1 MITRGSLLLDGVSA
15 GDVFGYKD
23 EQGNL
28 RSKQGLVTIA
38 EDKTAKSAMLVAAIT
53 STPTGYVFDN
63 TKVTAGDQHITG
75 TVIPVSVTVHLSAVP
90 GELTANALL
99 SGEIGH
105 TQADDTGIWGCD
117 IHLDADSIIYAWA
130 TLPLEFSSTS
140 AKMSIDQKPDKP
152 DPGPDPKPDPDPKP
166 EPDPKP
172 DPDQPRD
179 YTIFADAESVPGGY
193 ANPSYFE
200 FDASISGPE
209 DLANIKLYA
218 LDTSTGEYVL
228 KESTISGDNGNY
240 SLSASWDGGSAYEKF
255 RFQADTNDANGVL
268 SVTIDR
274 HEGVCLSGDTLIT
287 LADRT
292 ERRLD
297 ELTGSELVLGG
308 DLRPAHI
315 LRLARGMWS
324 PSHTLYHF
332 DDETVINETHEHRFF
347 NVEQGFWQKL
357 KSWRV
362 GDHAKRLD
370 GGAPA
375 LVSVEPKEERAEMFG
390 IWVERG
396 SYWANGLLSGD
407 ASANRP
413 LLADATVEQA
423 IDMAESLAEKDLMR
437 ILGGGVPL

>member
-1 MITRGSLLLDGVSA
+1 MVDGVSV
-15 GDVFGYKD
+15 GQKFGYKD
-23 EQGNL
+23 NNGNL
-28 RSKQGLVTIA
+28 LDGKNIVTIA
-38 EDKTAKSAMLVAAIT
+38 EDKTARATMLFAAIT
-53 STPTGYVFDN
+53 DKPIAYVFD
-63 TKVTAGDQHITG
+63 KAIIAAGDKQVTG
-75 TVIPVSVTVHLSAVP
+75 TVTPVLTTVHLSVFS
-90 GELTANALL
+90 GELTAEALL
-99 SGEIGH
+99 SGEIG
-105 TQADDTGIWGCD
+105 QAQSDDTGAWGCD
-117 IHLDADSIIYAWA
+117 VHLDDKSFVYAWFTPELSYSDA
-130 TLPLEFSSTS
+130 TS
-140 AKMSIDQKPDKP
+140 AYVSINEEPVKP

-166 EPDPKP
+166 E
-172 DPDQPRD
+172 QPRD
-179 YTIFADAESVPGGY
+179 YTISADVDAVPDIL
-193 ANPSYFE
+193 N
-200 FDASISGPE
+200 DATGFTFVAGISGPS
-209 DLANIKLYA
+209 DLVNIKLYA
-218 LDTSTGEYVL
+218 LDPDTNEYVFI
-228 KESTISGDNGNY
+228 ESVTSLNGSEYRMEATWDRSGTP
-240 SLSASWDGGSAYEKF
+240 YEKF
-255 RFQADTNDANGVL
+255 RIKADTNDANGEL
-268 SVTIDR
+268 SVSITTY
-274 HEGVCLSGDTLIT
+274 EAKCLSGDTLIT

-297 ELTGSELVLGG
+297 ELTGTEMVLGG
-308 DLRPAHI
+308 DLHPARI
-315 LRLARGMWS
+315 LRLARGLWS
-324 PSHTLYHF
+324 DRHTLYHF

-357 KSWRV
+357 KNWHV

>member
-1 MITRGSLLLDGVSA
+1 MLLDGVSA

-28 RSKQGLVTIA
+28 RSKQGLMTIA

-105 TQADDTGIWGCD
+105 TQADDTGIWECD
-117 IHLDADSIIYAWA
+117 IHLDADSIIYA
-130 TLPLEFSSTS
+130 
-140 AKMSIDQKPDKP
+140 
-152 DPGPDPKPDPDPKP
+152 
-166 EPDPKP
+166 
-172 DPDQPRD
+172 
-179 YTIFADAESVPGGY
+179 
-193 ANPSYFE
+193 
-200 FDASISGPE
+200 
-209 DLANIKLYA
+209 
-218 LDTSTGEYVL
+218 
-228 KESTISGDNGNY
+228 
-240 SLSASWDGGSAYEKF
+240 
-255 RFQADTNDANGVL
+255 
-268 SVTIDR
+268 
-274 HEGVCLSGDTLIT
+274 SGDTLIT

-297 ELTGSELVLGG
+297 ELTGTELALGG
-308 DLRPAHI
+308 DMCPARI
-315 LRLARGMWS
+315 LRLARGLWS
-324 PSHTLYHF
+324 PQHTLYHF
-332 DDETVINETHEHRFF
+332 DDETVIDETHEHRFF

-357 KSWRV
+357 KNWRV

>member
-1 MITRGSLLLDGVSA
+1 MITRGSLLLDGVSV
-15 GDVFGYKD
+15 GEVFGCKD

-130 TLPLEFSSTS
+130 TLPLEFGSTN
-140 AKMSIDQKPDKP
+140 AAMSIDQKPDKP
-152 DPGPDPKPDPDPKP
+152 DPGPDPEP
-166 EPDPKP
+166 E
-172 DPDQPRD
+172 QPRA
-179 YTIFADAESVPGGY
+179 YTITAEFEAVADILNNATDFT
-193 ANPSYFE
+193 FE
-200 FDASISGPE
+200 ATVSGPA

-218 LDTSTGEYVL
+218 WDTDVGEYVL
-228 KESTISGDNGNY
+228 KESTVSGDNGNY
-240 SLSASWDGGSAYEKF
+240 GLSAGWNQSGTPYEKF
-255 RFQADTNDANGVL
+255 RVQAGTNDANGEL
-268 SVTIDR
+268 SVSV
-274 HEGVCLSGDTLIT
+274 EMYEAKCLSGDTLIT

-297 ELTGSELVLGG
+297 ELTGTEMVLGG
-308 DLRPAHI
+308 DLHPARI

-324 PSHTLYHF
+324 PKHTLYHF
-332 DDETVINETHEHRFF
+332 DDETVIDETHEHRFF

-357 KSWRV
+357 KNWRV

-375 LVSVEPKEERAEMFG
+375 LVSVELKEERAEMFG

-423 IDMAESLAEKDLMR
+423 IDMAESLTEKDLMR

>member
-1 MITRGSLLLDGVSA
+1 MVDGVS
-15 GDVFGYKD
+15 GGQKFGYKD
-23 EQGNL
+23 NNGNL
-28 RSKQGLVTIA
+28 LDGKNIVTIA
-38 EDKTAKSAMLVAAIT
+38 EDKTARATMLFAAIT
-53 STPTGYVFDN
+53 DTPTAYAFDRAII
-63 TKVTAGDQHITG
+63 TAGDKQVTG
-75 TVIPVSVTVHLSAVP
+75 TVTPVLTTVHLSVFS
-90 GELTANALL
+90 GELTADALL
-99 SGEIGH
+99 GREIG
-105 TQADDTGIWGCD
+105 QAHSDDTGAWSCD
-117 IHLDADSIIYAWA
+117 VHLDENSMVYAWFTPELSYSDA
-130 TLPLEFSSTS
+130 TS
-140 AKMSIDQKPDKP
+140 AHVSINKESVKP
-152 DPGPDPKPDPDPKP
+152 DPGNPDPDPNPDPKP
-166 EPDPKP
+166 EPEP
-172 DPDQPRD
+172 DTPRA
-179 YTIFADAESVPGGY
+179 YTISSEFE
-193 ANPSYFE
+193 ANPSQNDNTTDFT
-200 FDASISGPE
+200 FSATVSGPA
-209 DLANIKLYA
+209 DLTNIELYVWDAN
-218 LDTSTGEYVL
+218 TEEYILMPSSVSPSNDGYSL
-228 KESTISGDNGNY
+228 ESTWGQIEQPYD
-240 SLSASWDGGSAYEKF
+240 KF
-255 RFQADTNDANGVL
+255 KIQAGTNEANGEL
-268 SVTIDR
+268 TVTVDKYDAI
-274 HEGVCLSGDTLIT
+274 CLSGDTLIT

-297 ELTGSELVLGG
+297 ELTGTEMVLGG
-308 DLRPAHI
+308 DLHPARI

-332 DDETVINETHEHRFF
+332 DDETVIDETHEHRFF

-357 KSWRV
+357 KNWRV

>member
-1 MITRGSLLLDGVSA
+1 MVDGVSV
-15 GDVFGYKD
+15 GQKFGYKD
-23 EQGNL
+23 NNGNL
-28 RSKQGLVTIA
+28 LDGKNIVTIA
-38 EDKTAKSAMLVAAIT
+38 EDKTARATMLFAAIT
-53 STPTGYVFDN
+53 DTPIVYAFD
-63 TKVTAGDQHITG
+63 KAVVTAGDKQVTG
-75 TVIPVSVTVHLSAVP
+75 TVAPVLTTVHLSVFS
-90 GELTANALL
+90 GELTAEALL
-99 SGEIGH
+99 GGEIG
-105 TQADDTGIWGCD
+105 QAQSDDTGVWGCD
-117 IHLDADSIIYAWA
+117 VHLDANSIVYAWFTPELSYSDA
-130 TLPLEFSSTS
+130 TS
-140 AKMSIDQKPDKP
+140 AYVSINEEPVKP

-166 EPDPKP
+166 EPGPDTPKA
-172 DPDQPRD
+172 
-179 YTIFADAESVPGGY
+179 YTISSELDVT
-193 ANPSYFE
+193 PSDNNKTTDFT
-200 FDASISGPE
+200 FRATVSGPA
-209 DLANIKLYA
+209 DLTNIELYVWDMNTA
-218 LDTSTGEYVL
+218 EYVL
-228 KESTISGDNGNY
+228 MPSSVSPSDDKY
-240 SLSASWDGGSAYEKF
+240 SLESIWGQIEPPYEKF
-255 RFQADTNDANGVL
+255 KIQACTDDANGEL
-268 SVTIDR
+268 TVTVEQYDAI
-274 HEGVCLSGDTLIT
+274 CLSGDTLIT

-297 ELTGSELVLGG
+297 ELTGTEMVLGG
-308 DLRPAHI
+308 DLHPARI

-332 DDETVINETHEHRFF
+332 DDETVIDETHEHRFF

-357 KSWRV
+357 KNWRV

-375 LVSVEPKEERAEMFG
+375 LVSVEPKEARAEMFG

>member
-1 MITRGSLLLDGVSA
+1 MVDGVSV
-15 GDVFGYKD
+15 GQKFGYKD
-23 EQGNL
+23 NNGNL
-28 RSKQGLVTIA
+28 LDGKNIVTIA
-38 EDKTAKSAMLVAAIT
+38 EDKTARATMLFAAIT
-53 STPTGYVFDN
+53 DKPIAYVFDQAII
-63 TKVTAGDQHITG
+63 TAGDKQVTG
-75 TVIPVSVTVHLSAVP
+75 TVTPVLTTVHLSVFS
-90 GELTANALL
+90 GELTAEALL
-99 SGEIGH
+99 SGEIG
-105 TQADDTGIWGCD
+105 QAQSDDTGAWGCD
-117 IHLDADSIIYAWA
+117 VHLDDKSFVYAWFTPELSYSDA
-130 TLPLEFSSTS
+130 TS
-140 AKMSIDQKPDKP
+140 AYVSINEEPVKP
-152 DPGPDPKPDPDPKP
+152 DPGPDPKP
-166 EPDPKP
+166 E
-172 DPDQPRD
+172 QPRD
-179 YTIFADAESVPGGY
+179 YTISADVDAVPDIL
-193 ANPSYFE
+193 N
-200 FDASISGPE
+200 DATGFTFVAGISGPA

-218 LDTSTGEYVL
+218 LDTDTNEYVFL
-228 KESTISGDNGNY
+228 ESVTSLDGSEYRMESTWDRSGTP
-240 SLSASWDGGSAYEKF
+240 YEKF
-255 RFQADTNDANGVL
+255 RVKADTNDANGKL
-268 SVTIDR
+268 SVSITTY
-274 HEGVCLSGDTLIT
+274 EAKCLSGDTLIT

-332 DDETVINETHEHRFF
+332 DDETVIDETHEHRFF
-347 NVEQGFWQKL
+347 HVEQGFWQKL
-357 KSWRV
+357 KNWRV

>member
-1 MITRGSLLLDGVSA
+1 MITRGSLLLDGVSV
-15 GDVFGYKD
+15 GEVFGYKD

-28 RSKQGLVTIA
+28 RSSEGLVAIT
-38 EDKTAKSAMLVAAIT
+38 EDKTAKRASLITAIT
-53 STPTGYVFDN
+53 SAPVGYVFA
-63 TKVTAGDQHITG
+63 KAVITAGDQHITG
-75 TVIPVSVTVHLSAVP
+75 SVIPVSATVHLSAVV
-90 GELTANALL
+90 GELTADALL
-99 SGEIGH
+99 SGEIGY
-105 TQADDTGIWGCD
+105 TQPDDTGAWAYD
-117 IHLDADSIIYAWA
+117 VHLEANSMIYAWA

-152 DPGPDPKPDPDPKP
+152 DPGPDPKPDPDPDP
-166 EPDPKP
+166 EPE
-172 DPDQPRD
+172 QPRA
-179 YTIFADAESVPGGY
+179 YTITAEFEAVADIL
-193 ANPSYFE
+193 N
-200 FDASISGPE
+200 DATGFTFGATVSGPE
-209 DLANIKLYA
+209 DLANIKLYVWDM
-218 LDTSTGEYVL
+218 DTTEYTLMPSAVSPAGNEYL
-228 KESTISGDNGNY
+228 LESSWNRSGTP
-240 SLSASWDGGSAYEKF
+240 YEKF
-255 RFQADTNDANGVL
+255 MVQAGTDDANGKL
-268 SVTIDR
+268 SVNVNTY
-274 HEGVCLSGDTLIT
+274 EAKCLSGDTLIT

-308 DLRPAHI
+308 DMCPARI
-315 LRLARGMWS
+315 LRLARGLWS
-324 PSHTLYHF
+324 DRHTLYHF
-332 DDETVINETHEHRFF
+332 DDETVIDETHEHRFF

-357 KSWRV
+357 KNWHV

-423 IDMAESLAEKDLMR
+423 IDMAESLTEKDLMR